1 MQRQPLEWNALEHE
15 HIHKNSDW
23 FWALGIIAIA
33 GAAAA
38 IIFSNILFAI
48 VILVGAFTLAI
59 NAAKKPSR
67 ADFKINERGVIIN
80 NTLYPYS
87 SLESFWIED
96 KEYAPPKLLIKSK
109 KLLST
114 HIIIPI
120 ENVSVADVRDYL
132 LDRINEE
139 EDSEPLSQKIA
150 ELFGF

>member
-1 MQRQPLEWNALEHE
+1 MQRQPLEWSALEHE
-15 HIHKNSDW
+15 HIHKNPDW

-38 IIFSNILFAI
+38 IIFSNTLFAI

-67 ADFKINERGVIIN
+67 AGFKISERGVIIN

-109 KLLST
+109 KLLSA

-132 LDRINEE
+132 LDHINEE